1 MNSTVTVKHPLT
13 KTELG
18 TIVGFIAIVI
28 AWIFIAGHM
37 GAESA
42 RKDNIL
48 REYENAIIDCL
59 KAKEWSAP
67 NREELCRKA
76 NDKRAVAEQE
86 FGKLRS
92 LHGKL

>member
-1 MNSTVTVKHPLT
+1 MNSTVNVKHPLT

-18 TIVGFIAIVI
+18 TIVGFIAIVT
-28 AWIFIAGHM
+28 AWIFISGHM

-42 RKDNIL
+42 RKDHLL
-48 REYENAIIDCL
+48 REYENAVMDCL

-67 NREELCRKA
+67 NREELCQKA

-86 FGKLRS
+86 ILSR
-92 LHGKL
+92 